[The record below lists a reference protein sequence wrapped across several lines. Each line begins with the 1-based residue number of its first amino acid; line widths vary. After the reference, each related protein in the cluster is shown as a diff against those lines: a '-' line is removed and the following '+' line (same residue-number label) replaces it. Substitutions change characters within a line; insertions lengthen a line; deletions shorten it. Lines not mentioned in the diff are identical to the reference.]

1 MICMMR
7 RVARLS
13 VPVGIIG
20 QMSDGVC
27 MYALRAHVW
36 CGVLR
41 DLLLV
46 VLSHLLWFSLF
57 SLTSIAAAS
66 VAARRDMIT
75 YYQYDNH

>member
-1 MICMMR
+1 MMR
-7 RVARLS
+7 RVTRLS

-41 DLLLV
+41 DLLSRSQPSALV
-46 VLSHLLWFSLF
+46 FSF

-66 VAARRDMIT
+66 LAARRDMIT
-75 YYQYDNH
+75 YHQYDNH